1 MLLAADICR
10 SIGVSREQLS
20 LRIRW
25 CSDSFAFRGD
35 NGEKLRVTF
44 AQDCCDRVNGQR
56 VPVVMIKRR
65 CRMAVQNLVMAFSD
79 YNVHHSHK
87 RAGDNAR
94 HENRYAGNYRAPA
107 REKKRLNI

>member
-1 MLLAADICR
+1 MPLLLAADICR
-10 SIGVSREQLS
+10 SIGVSREQLR

-56 VPVVMIKRR
+56 LPVVMIKRR

-79 YNVHHSHK
+79 YNVHYSHSALVIMLATRIDTQEIIAHRQERK
-87 RAGDNAR
+87 SV
-94 HENRYAGNYRAPA
+94 
-107 REKKRLNI
+107 